1 MNLTPNILF
10 PLLLFLLIIINPFTD
25 DFGFVTAQFYPAERD
40 ALLQFRES
48 MTSDVNLHRIW
59 TGPPCNRNQS
69 RWFGV
74 TCSNGHVV
82 GLVLQQIQLSGVL
95 PPEFLNNITF
105 LNTLNLSNN
114 SIFGSP
120 PNLTNLLSLEYVFLL
135 NNRFTGSIPFDY
147 INLPRLKTLE
157 LQQNYLNGQI
167 PPLNQS
173 TLTDFNV
180 SYNSLDGPI
189 PRTQVFQRFPSSS
202 YEHNSGLC
210 GNPLEITCS
219 VPPPP
224 VIVLPPPLPPHQAKE
239 KNKKRLETWSVILI
253 AASAALVPFLVILV
267 SFCYYKKM
275 HGKAKV
281 KKERHT
287 ADGSPELSENKKMPN
302 SQSSDDPERVVELKF
317 FDKNI
322 PVFDL
327 DDLLRASAEV
337 LGKGKLGTTYKATLD
352 SGSVVAVKRVKNM
365 NGLTKKEFIQQM
377 QLLGNIKHENLVQIV
392 SFYYSGEEKLIIYEF
407 VPNGSLFDL
416 LHENRGVGRI
426 PLNWTTRMCIIKD
439 IAKCL
444 AFLHQ
449 FLPNHKVPHG
459 NLKSSNVLVH
469 RHNQNYHSKLS
480 DFGFLPLMPSRKVCE
495 RLAIGRSPE
504 FSKGK
509 KLTHKTDVYCF
520 GIILLEIITG
530 RITGEISPGNE
541 EETKSDRDDLS
552 DWVRMVVNNDWS
564 TDILDVEIMGT
575 REGHN
580 EMLKLTELALECT
593 DIAPEKR
600 PKMSQVMRRIQE
612 IDHENDTQ
620 ILSL

>member
-10 PLLLFLLIIINPFTD
+10 PLLLIIINPCTD
-25 DFGFVTAQFYPAERD
+25 DFRFVSAQFYPAERD

-48 MTSDVNLHRIW
+48 MSSDVNLHRIW

-105 LNTLNLSNN
+105 LTTLNLSNN
-114 SIFGSP
+114 SIFCSL

-135 NNRFTGSIPFDY
+135 NNRFTGSIPFHY
-147 INLPRLKTLE
+147 IYLPRLKSLE

-189 PRTQVFQRFPSSS
+189 PQTQVFQRFPSSS

-224 VIVLPPPLPPHQAKE
+224 VIVLPLPPPPPPHQAKE
-239 KNKKRLETWSVILI
+239 NNKKRLETWSVILI

-275 HGKAKV
+275 HGKAKA
-281 KKERHT
+281 KKEHHT
-287 ADGSPELSENKKMPN
+287 ELSENKKMPN
-302 SQSSDDPERVVELKF
+302 SWSSDDPERVVELQF

-322 PVFDL
+322 PVFNL

-337 LGKGKLGTTYKATLD
+337 LGKGKLGTTYKATLE

-377 QLLGNIKHENLVQIV
+377 QLLGNIKHKNLVHIV
-392 SFYYSGEEKLIIYEF
+392 SFYYSGEEKLVIYEF

-416 LHENRGVGRI
+416 LHEIRGVGRI

-469 RHNQNYHSKLS
+469 RDNLNYHSKLS

-520 GIILLEIITG
+520 GIVLLEIITG
-530 RITGEISPGNE
+530 RIPGEISPGNE
-541 EETKSDRDDLS
+541 EETKSDHDDLS

-593 DIAPEKR
+593 NIVPEKR